1 MEKKV
6 TWILLVFLSLG
17 ASVLFAAET
26 AKKENAF
33 KEIASIEGR
42 GILNFATTPAEFG
55 YTFNT
60 ERKAH
65 PKAWPV
71 TYIPS
76 LMTNI
81 LTRAGSSV
89 YDVAILPWYARK
101 AKDDIPLT
109 RRFDLPDY
117 VWQKE

>member
-17 ASVLFAAET
+17 ASSLFATEPV
-26 AKKENAF
+26 KEQNAF

-42 GILNFATTPAEFG
+42 GVLNFATTPAEFG
-55 YTFNT
+55 YTFNA

-65 PKAWPV
+65 PKAWPA
-71 TYIPS
+71 TYIPR

-81 LTRAGSSV
+81 LTRVGSSV
-89 YDVAILPWYARK
+89 YDIAVLPWYART
-101 AKDDIPLT
+101 AKDDMPLT